1 MSGFDLKNFDIVT
14 DGVTVVTSSNGGH
27 PPEYF
32 AERIVDRLIWIG
44 DQAPEPIRQQAWAY
58 REKMLAI
65 VLAGLRRA
73 IESDR
78 VYRK

>member
-1 MSGFDLKNFDIVT
+1 MALFDLSSSSVGSVTIVT
-14 DGVTVVTSSNGGH
+14 TTNGGR

-32 AERIVDRLIWIG
+32 AERIVERLMFIG
-44 DQAPEPIRQQAWAY
+44 DNAPEPIREQA
-58 REKMLAI
+58 LAFRDRMHAVI
-65 VLAGLRRA
+65 LDGIRAA